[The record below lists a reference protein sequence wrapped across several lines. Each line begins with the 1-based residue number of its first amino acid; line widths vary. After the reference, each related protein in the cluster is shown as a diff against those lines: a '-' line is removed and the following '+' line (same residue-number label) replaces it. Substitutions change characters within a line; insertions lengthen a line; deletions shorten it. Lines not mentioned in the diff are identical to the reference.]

1 MLSRTAERLYW
12 FGRYVERAEATAR
25 LINVNAS
32 LSLDL
37 PQAPDRI
44 WANLIGITG
53 SGKAFRDNYGKADE
67 GSVMRFMLGD
77 ESNPASL
84 GHSVRMARENARVSR
99 EIMPLASWTT
109 INELHLYVRK
119 NADRGMKRERR
130 HQYLNNVIMF
140 CSQIT
145 GLLFS
150 GMSHGNAYSFVRAGR
165 NLERADMSSRVI
177 DMGYL
182 DLQTRADEDSD
193 ALDDLLWSSVLHSL
207 SSYQIY
213 RQHVKERVNGE
224 DVVNFLLKYED
235 LPRSVLHCLGEI
247 RARFARLPENQLPLE
262 SLARVREQV
271 ESADVVS
278 LMEDNK
284 LRGFI
289 DETQKALIAL
299 HEEVERAWFA
309 PE

>member
-25 LINVNAS
+25 LINVNAN

-53 SGKAFRDNYGKADE
+53 RDKAFRDKHGRADE
-67 GSVMRFMLGD
+67 GSVMRFMLDD

-99 EIMPLASWTT
+99 EIMPLESWTT
-109 INELHLYVRK
+109 INELHLYVSK
-119 NADRGMKRERR
+119 NATQGMKRDRR

-150 GMSHGNAYSFVRAGR
+150 GMSHGNAYSFVRTGR

-182 DLQTRADEDSD
+182 DLQTRDDEDSD
-193 ALDDLLWSSVLHSL
+193 ALDDLLWTSVLRSL

-247 RARFARLPENQLPLE
+247 RARVSRLPENLLPLQ
-262 SLARVREQV
+262 SLERAREQV

-278 LMEDNK
+278 LMEANK
-284 LRGFI
+284 LRDFI

-299 HEEVERAWFA
+299 HGEVERAWFA